1 MYAQIACV
9 YVGSDMKIQIDI
21 NAADFEQLWSNS
33 MQWRG
38 QDWEKQAD
46 RFNPMPLFTWKFAY
60 WFDNYASV
68 KIAQA
73 FLNSV
78 GSMQGSSKIHS
89 DDVGGWVLLTNYVS
103 PCWLEG
109 NRVAVNA

>member
-1 MYAQIACV
+1 MYAQIVCV

-60 WFDNYASV
+60 WFDNYSSL

-89 DDVGGWVLLTNYVS
+89 DDAGGWVLLTNYVS